1 MFDLTSIY
9 ISFIAGLISFFSP
22 CIFPLFPIYLTTL
35 GLSNDISNKPNK
47 IIIFRTLIFIIS
59 FSLIFLLLALTSTS
73 VGIFLNVNK
82 KILIK
87 VSGVLIIFFGLIN
100 IGSFKNFFLNKTYMI
115 NLNFKNK
122 TLSPLFLGLCF
133 GFAWTPCIGPV
144 LGSILAYSAAGK
156 DINYSLI
163 MLGFYSIGLGI
174 PFLIGSLGYKK
185 LISKINYSSKIYYFF
200 SNFMGILLI
209 IFGII
214 VFNNKIY
221 ILNLYFQKF
230 INYIN
235 NFFN

>member
-87 VSGVLIIFFGLIN
+87 VSGVLIILFGLIN

-122 TLSPLFLGLCF
+122 TLSPLFLG
-133 GFAWTPCIGPV
+133 
-144 LGSILAYSAAGK
+144 
-156 DINYSLI
+156 
-163 MLGFYSIGLGI
+163 
-174 PFLIGSLGYKK
+174 
-185 LISKINYSSKIYYFF
+185 
-200 SNFMGILLI
+200 
-209 IFGII
+209 
-214 VFNNKIY
+214 
-221 ILNLYFQKF
+221 
-230 INYIN
+230 
-235 NFFN
+235 